1 MNSKRKA
8 ELQRKLTLNAVPK
21 PPAGLAE
28 RIKADIPNY
37 LEPEVE
43 RSRFSRSIAYTMR
56 VAAAVLLL
64 VTGLAGMIYVL
75 TPAAREESKGAAM
88 APGPFAPAPR
98 TTMADAAST
107 TATEEVRLEIQEE
120 AADVPQIAMATPPP
134 PVPVT
139 AARMRQE
146 QGNAAGGAP
155 LTQPA
160 FAPVPA
166 AEHSVRADASDDRE
180 GERVT
185 VVAEAPAEPA
195 PAATAAAAPAVSAP
209 DPTPVASAPAA
220 PAPVAIGRRGRTE
233 RTTALAAPPPPE
245 PSPAPASFSMVPEAR
260 AAMAKSA
267 LDPQESVFGISVN
280 PAAFERIRTT
290 LESGGRPDPG
300 VVNVEALVNY
310 FAGAPPNPP
319 ARGVRLEVEASPAAI
334 EADGDHAV
342 LRFTVDTPRSTA
354 AGSVPPIG
362 ADAWIEVD
370 FNEQVVKL
378 ARLAGGDA
386 AIAPQPVLLYNTSVT
401 GIYALELH
409 PKLREAQ
416 VLATVR
422 LHYTSVPDGKQ
433 QTITRRVLARDL
445 RKTWTQASHRHRL
458 ASLGAV
464 WGETLKGTRG
474 GADVAR
480 RAEELATQKPGDAR
494 ARALAKAASASAGG
508 R

>member
-28 RIKADIPNY
+28 RIKADIPKY

-43 RSRFSRSIAYTMR
+43 RGRFTRSIAYTMR

-75 TPAAREESKGAAM
+75 APAAREESKGAAM

-98 TTMADAAST
+98 TTVADAVSM
-107 TATEEVRLEIQEE
+107 TAPEEVRLEIQEE
-120 AADVPQIAMATPPP
+120 ADVPQIAMATPPP
-134 PVPVT
+134 PPPVT
-139 AARMRQE
+139 VAPVRRE
-146 QGNAAGGAP
+146 QGNVTGATSMAP
-155 LTQPA
+155 PVA
-160 FAPVPA
+160 EPSPEIEDFA
-166 AEHSVRADASDDRE
+166 RADAEDARK
-180 GERVT
+180 GERLT
-185 VVAEAPAEPA
+185 VVAEAPTLA
-195 PAATAAAAPAVSAP
+195 PSAATAQAAPMQSRPAEVAAAPAV
-209 DPTPVASAPAA
+209 
-220 PAPVAIGRRGRTE
+220 
-233 RTTALAAPPPPE
+233 PPPPAAR
-245 PSPAPASFSMVPEAR
+245 SRGSFSIVPEAR
-260 AAMAKSA
+260 AAVAKSA
-267 LDPQESVFGISVN
+267 LDPQETVFGISVN
-280 PAAFERIRTT
+280 PAVFERIRTT
-290 LESGGRPDPG
+290 LESGGRPDPA

-310 FAGAPPNPP
+310 FAGAPANPP
-319 ARGVRLEVEASPAAI
+319 QRGVRLEVEASPAAI

-342 LRFTVDTPRSTA
+342 LRFTVDTPRTTA

-362 ADAWIEVD
+362 ADARIEVD
-370 FNEQVVKL
+370 FNEQVVKV

-386 AIAPQPVLLYNTSVT
+386 AIAAQPVLLQNSSVT
-401 GIYALELH
+401 GLYALELH
-409 PKLREAQ
+409 PRLREAQ

-422 LHYTSVPDGKQ
+422 LHYTSVSDGKQ
-433 QTITRRVLARDL
+433 HTITRRVLARDL

-464 WGETLKGTRG
+464 WGETLKGTSG
-474 GADVAR
+474 GMDVAR

-494 ARALAKAASASAGG
+494 ARALARAASASAGG

>member
-28 RIKADIPNY
+28 RIKADIPRY
-37 LEPEVE
+37 LEPELE
-43 RSRFSRSIAYTMR
+43 RGRFSRSIAYTMR

-64 VTGLAGMIYVL
+64 VTGLAGMLYVL

-98 TTMADAAST
+98 TTMADAVSM
-107 TATEEVRLEIQEE
+107 TAPEEVRLEIEQE
-120 AADVPQIAMATPPP
+120 ADVPPQIALATPPP
-134 PVPVT
+134 PPPVT
-139 AARMRQE
+139 VSSMRE
-146 QGNAAGGAP
+146 QQSNTAG
-155 LTQPA
+155 
-160 FAPVPA
+160 FAPIPQPVAEPALA
-166 AEHSVRADASDDRE
+166 AEDFARADAEKGVE
-180 GERVT
+180 GERLT
-185 VVAEAPAEPA
+185 VVAEAPATPA
-195 PAATAAAAPAVSAP
+195 PAATAAAAPAVPAP
-209 DPTPVASAPAA
+209 EPTRVASAPAA
-220 PAPVAIGRRGRTE
+220 PAPVATGRRARAE
-233 RTTALAAPPPPE
+233 RMSASAPPLPE

-280 PAAFERIRTT
+280 PGVFERIRTT
-290 LESGGRPDPG
+290 LESGGRPDPA

-310 FAGAPPNPP
+310 FAGAPANAP
-319 ARGVRLEVEASPAAI
+319 RGVRLEVEASPAAI

-342 LRFTVDTPRSTA
+342 LRFTIDTPRSTA

-362 ADAWIEVD
+362 ADARIEVD
-370 FNEQVVKL
+370 FNEQVVKV

-386 AIAPQPVLLYNTSVT
+386 AIAAQPVLLYNTSVT

-422 LHYTSVPDGKQ
+422 LHYTSVTDGKP

-464 WGETLKGTRG
+464 WGETLKGTSG

-480 RAEELATQKPGDAR
+480 RAEELASQKPDDAR